1 MENIDMENM
10 DNEQNQQVPAEA
22 ESIPQSAPAAQP
34 QPMPAAQPQMEPQ
47 AQPQQQGFYSGAGVG
62 QREMPFAGTPHT
74 ADEGYQAPYQQP
86 YQTQYQQAGGVVF
99 CQHCATQFDAS
110 QAYCPQ
116 CGTRR

>member
-1 MENIDMENM
+1 MYPEFIAIYVMLAIAIVLLTVVLIVLLKLLKNG
-10 DNEQNQQVPAEA
+10 AGKGY
-22 ESIPQSAPAAQP
+22 
-34 QPMPAAQPQMEPQ
+34 PMPQQNAYYGQQY
-47 AQPQQQGFYSGAGVG
+47 PQQ
-62 QREMPFAGTPHT
+62 
-74 ADEGYQAPYQQP
+74 PYQQP